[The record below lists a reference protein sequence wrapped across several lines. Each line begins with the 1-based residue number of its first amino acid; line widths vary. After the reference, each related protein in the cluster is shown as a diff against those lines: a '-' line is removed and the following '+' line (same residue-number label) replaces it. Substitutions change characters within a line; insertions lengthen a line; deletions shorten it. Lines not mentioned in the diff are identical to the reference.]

1 MHASGLRFCG
11 VGFFGSKILDQKN
24 WFKFFGSKLLD
35 QKNWFKFFDQKNM
48 EFTCG
53 TRTAECTENKI
64 LMVQDAP

>member
-11 VGFFGSKILDQKN
+11 VGFFGSKI
-24 WFKFFGSKLLD
+24 LD